1 MKPSNQPIKE
11 FLIKKLAINR
21 ILPNKVISERDIDAV
36 ITHQF
41 DRAHNAT
48 NLYNSIEISGFGKFY
63 FAQNKANK
71 EMTKLLTV
79 KELLETKLLSPL
91 TEKEERKTQLK
102 LNTVL
107 TNIKVLKPKLITNVV
122 D

>member
-1 MKPSNQPIKE
+1 
-11 FLIKKLAINR
+11 
-21 ILPNKVISERDIDAV
+21 VERDIDAV

-79 KELLETKLLSPL
+79 KELLEAKLLSPL

-107 TNIKVLKPKLITNVV
+107 TNIKALKPKLITNVV

>member
-1 MKPSNQPIKE
+1 MKPNNQPIKE

-79 KELLETKLLSPL
+79 KELLEAKLLSPL

-107 TNIKVLKPKLITNVV
+107 TNIKALKPKLITNVV

>member
-1 MKPSNQPIKE
+1 MKPNNQPIKE

>member
-1 MKPSNQPIKE
+1 MKPNNQPIKE

-107 TNIKVLKPKLITNVV
+107 TNIKALKPKLITNVV